1 MEEIKTSENSKTT
14 FSRDDGLP
22 WIKKLALAV
31 LFIAIVVCVITAF
44 GRISSKG
51 RAAINHAKQIRVAM
65 KLISLEYYNGDG
77 SIFDPTSEDGLS
89 AGALARIKA
98 VTTVDGEIILNSWDT
113 ENDIPISF
121 SYREGRYLVEYR
133 QSGSVKDGYGANGTW
148 SVYYDLKI
156 MEYAS
161 E

>member
-1 MEEIKTSENSKTT
+1 MEEIKTADNSKTT
-14 FSRDDGLP
+14 FSRDNGLP
-22 WIKKLALAV
+22 WLKKLALLVLIAAV
-31 LFIAIVVCVITAF
+31 FVCVITAI

-51 RAAINHAKQIRVAM
+51 RSAISHAKQIRVAM

-77 SIFDPTSEDGLS
+77 SIFDPTSENGLS
-89 AGALARIKA
+89 AGALDKIKA
-98 VTTVDGEIILNSWDT
+98 VTTVNGEIILNSWDS

-121 SYREGRYLVEYR
+121 TYREGRYLVEYR
-133 QSGSVKDGYGANGTW
+133 QSGSTKDGYGASGTW

-156 MEYAS
+156 MEYAT

>member
-1 MEEIKTSENSKTT
+1 MEEINTMDNSKTT
-14 FSRDDGLP
+14 YSRDDGLP
-22 WIKKLALAV
+22 WLKKLALAV
-31 LFIAIVVCVITAF
+31 LLAAILISLITAL
-44 GRISSKG
+44 GQISSRG
-51 RAAINHAKQIRVAM
+51 RTAINHAKQIRVAL
-65 KLISLEYYNGDG
+65 KLISLEYYGGDG
-77 SIFDPTSEDGLS
+77 SIFDPASENGL
-89 AGALARIKA
+89 APGALERIKA
-98 VTTVDGEIILNSWDT
+98 VTTVKGDIILNSWDA

-133 QSGSVKDGYGANGTW
+133 QSGTSKDLYGASGTW